1 MKPRVPLTKV
11 SRFAGGLDHPEC
23 VAVLSTGQ
31 VVAGGEAGQL
41 YGIGNDGAV
50 ELLATTGGFILG
62 LCTDAADNVY
72 LADIGSASVHVWS
85 RDGGVESFST
95 GTEDRPF
102 RHPNAMVLSAHGLY
116 VTDSGSWDEA
126 DGTICLLQPD
136 GTGRVVG
143 DDFVRFPNGIAVSPD
158 DTWLYVAESQ
168 FGISRAKILPDG
180 SLGDRE
186 EVLPMPDAVPD
197 GLLFDGDGGLLIT
210 CYQPNAVYRLDPGGD
225 LTLELRDDLAQL
237 LSMPTNGA
245 WLHDGRLLLA
255 NLGGWHVSAVNM
267 PYSASPSAP
276 RNFRP

>member
-1 MKPRVPLTKV
+1 MKPRIPLTKV
-11 SRFAGGLDHPEC
+11 SRLAGGLDHPEG

-41 YGIGNDGAV
+41 YGIGIDGAV

-62 LCTDAADNVY
+62 LCVDAADNVY

-85 RDGGVESFST
+85 RDAGVEPFSA
-95 GTEDRPF
+95 GAAERPF
-102 RHPNAMVLSAHGLY
+102 RHPNAMALSAHGLY
-116 VTDSGSWDEA
+116 VTDSGAWDDA
-126 DGTICLLQPD
+126 DGTIHLLQSD

-143 DDFVRFPNGIAVSPD
+143 DDFARFPNGIAVSPD
-158 DTWLYVAESQ
+158 EAWLYVAESQ
-168 FGISRAKILPDG
+168 CGVSRAKIRPDG
-180 SLGDRE
+180 GLGGRE
-186 EVLPMPDAVPD
+186 EVLAMPGEVPD

-225 LTLELRDDLAQL
+225 VTLELRDDLAQL

-255 NLGGWHVSAVNM
+255 NLGGWHVSAVDV
-267 PYSASPSAP
+267 PYPASTPAP
-276 RNFRP
+276 RSFRP